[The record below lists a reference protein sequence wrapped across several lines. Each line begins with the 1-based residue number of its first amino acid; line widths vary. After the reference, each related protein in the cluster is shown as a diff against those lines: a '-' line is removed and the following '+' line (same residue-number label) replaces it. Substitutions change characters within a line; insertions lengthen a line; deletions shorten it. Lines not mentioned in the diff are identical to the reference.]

1 MDKVTAECFQ
11 ALSKKKIESV
21 KRKKMEKEKP
31 NYFTKQKHVWKQ
43 FGKWTKK
50 IMSYFLAIQISCNAS
65 FYATPFNILNS
76 LRVAMP

>member
-1 MDKVTAECFQ
+1 VDKVTAECFQ

-43 FGKWTKK
+43 FGK
-50 IMSYFLAIQISCNAS
+50 
-65 FYATPFNILNS
+65 
-76 LRVAMP
+76 